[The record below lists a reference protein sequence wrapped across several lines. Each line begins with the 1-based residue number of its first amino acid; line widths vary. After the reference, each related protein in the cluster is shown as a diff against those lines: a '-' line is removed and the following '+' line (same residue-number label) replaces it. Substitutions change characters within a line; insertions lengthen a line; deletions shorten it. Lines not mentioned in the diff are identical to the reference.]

1 MKRLF
6 KPKHRKNSNN
16 FIFLLLMT
24 GVTVILFFAYSS
36 TFPFMKPHEN
46 TYINLF
52 DDSED
57 RENPSVKISINN
69 KTVYQTDSI
78 TEADFTNPMINLT
91 KGKHFITIST
101 ANDEY
106 TITDTIEVKRY
117 HSYHFLSI
125 NYNHTPTFN
134 QYKSC
139 MLRIIY
145 RNRIKRSNYNTDQK
159 KELYNR
165 LHNMIEKTYR
175 DSSRYYQDKQ
185 RFTFTFNDIKNI
197 L

>member
-57 RENPSVKISINN
+57 RENPSIKTSINN
-69 KTVYQTDSI
+69 KAVYQTDSI
-78 TEADFTNPMINLT
+78 TEADYANPIINLI
-91 KGKHFITIST
+91 KGKHLITIST
-101 ANDEY
+101 INDEY
-106 TITDTIEVKRY
+106 SITDTIEVKRY
-117 HSYHFLSI
+117 HFYHFLNI

-145 RNRIKRSNYNTDQK
+145 KNRIKRSNYNTDQK
-159 KELYNR
+159 KSCTIGYT
-165 LHNMIEKTYR
+165 I
-175 DSSRYYQDKQ
+175 
-185 RFTFTFNDIKNI
+185 
-197 L
+197 